1 MNSRRTRSLADY
13 LRAARRRKLVLFI
26 PTLVL
31 AVSSGVAL
39 KTLPNLYESTAG
51 LTIVQ
56 AKTDGGA
63 DLAGRLNEFRQNVT
77 TREVLEEIISKYAPQ
92 DGPPDAAVLLMR
104 DRIGIKLDANR
115 YSERGA
121 LTVSYRAT
129 DPETARSVTEALT
142 DRLVA
147 QRSNAPSSSTSE
159 ADVLRNRATSIS
171 VQLRNLEEKNPW
183 LPGIRSDISVVS
195 QPPRS
200 YQPSAEA
207 MRSQNMSIEGLKD
220 QLYKFQQQLADV
232 NGRITTQRQV
242 VDQQKKGSSLR
253 DNPTY
258 AALISKRAELQ
269 GQRDTLINRQELTDK
284 HPRVLGIN
292 DQIAAINRQIDE
304 LRQQDVALVSQSPEA
319 RELAALESERNR
331 VKIDLEV
338 TGRELA
344 RRSVKPPVQAAAPE
358 STPGRRDPVALR
370 LTQEYLGLKRSYKE
384 VTASLQDIEARLKP
398 SDGANLT
405 QLRVLEPAN
414 LPEAPVSPN
423 RLLLISV
430 AAVVGLALGAAW
442 AFFAESG
449 RRKLLQDA
457 RDIEYYARLPL
468 LAEIPR
474 TSTQIE
480 RRRTWWRVQG
490 QLVLAC
496 VISIVV
502 TFALSKIFIASD
514 IFELIIKK

>member
-1 MNSRRTRSLADY
+1 MGSA
-13 LRAARRRKLVLFI
+13 
-26 PTLVL
+26 
-31 AVSSGVAL
+31 
-39 KTLPNLYESTAG
+39 
-51 LTIVQ
+51 
-56 AKTDGGA
+56 
-63 DLAGRLNEFRQNVT
+63 
-77 TREVLEEIISKYAPQ
+77 
-92 DGPPDAAVLLMR
+92 DAAVLLMR
-104 DRIGIKLDANR
+104 DRIAIKLDASR
-115 YSERGA
+115 YSQPGA
-121 LTVSYRAT
+121 FTVSYRAT
-129 DPETARSVTEALT
+129 DPETARSVTEELT
-142 DRLVA
+142 NRLVA
-147 QRSNAPSSSTSE
+147 QSSKEPSSSTPE
-159 ADVLRNRATSIS
+159 TDVLRDRATDIS
-171 VQLRNLEEKNPW
+171 VQLRDLEEKNPW

-195 QPPRS
+195 QPARS

-207 MRSQNMSIEGLKD
+207 MRAQQMSLESLKD

-232 NGRITTQRQV
+232 DGRITTQRQIV
-242 VDQQKKGSSLR
+242 EQQKKGSSLR

-319 RELAALESERNR
+319 RELGALESERNR
-331 VKIDLEV
+331 LKIDLEV

-344 RRSVKPPVQAAAPE
+344 RRSVNPPVQAAAPE
-358 STPGRRDPVALR
+358 PTPARRDPVALK
-370 LTQEYLGLKRSYKE
+370 LAQEYFGLKRSYKE
-384 VTASLQDIEARLKP
+384 VTTSLQDIEARLKL

-414 LPEAPVSPN
+414 LPEGPVSPN
-423 RLLLISV
+423 RLLLISI
-430 AAVVGLALGAAW
+430 AAVVGLALGAAC

-449 RRKLLQDA
+449 RRKSIQDA

-474 TSTQIE
+474 TTTEIE
-480 RRRTWWRVQG
+480 RRRTWWRAQG

-496 VISIVV
+496 IISIVA
-502 TFALSKIFIASD
+502 TFGLSKIFIASD
-514 IFELIIKK
+514 IFALITKK